1 MIHQHVSVV
10 SQCAAEC
17 LAEGTG

>member
-1 MIHQHVSVV
+1 VV